1 MKTITSKSNPHII
14 RACSLSKRKYRE
26 QYGLF
31 FFEGIKLFREALDA
45 GINIKEVF
53 VTEKALASYPECADL
68 EKAYLVGD
76 DVYAK
81 ITDESAPQGIFCVA
95 EIPTKKAPA
104 PGSSRIIIES
114 VRDPGNVGTILRSA
128 LAFGIGEVIFSSDC
142 ADPWSPKV
150 CRAAMGA
157 LFRQPFSCEKNTLGV
172 IDKLRNNGYNL
183 FAAALSDASRP
194 LNEIEVSEKTCF
206 VIGNEGSGLCPE
218 TIAACDGQVIIPI
231 SEQSESLN
239 AAIAASVLMW
249 EMKKWTETKR

>member
-14 RACSLSKRKYRE
+14 HACSLSKRKYRE

-45 GINIKEVF
+45 AVNIKEVF
-53 VTEKALASYPECADL
+53 VTEKALASYPECADIDT
-68 EKAYLVGD
+68 AYLVTD
-76 DVYAK
+76 EVYAK
-81 ITDESAPQGIFCVA
+81 ITDESAPQGIFSVA
-95 EIPTKKAPA
+95 EIPIKKAPA
-104 PGSSRIIIES
+104 SGSRIIIES

-128 LAFGIGEVIFSSDC
+128 LAFGIGEVFFSSDC

-183 FAAALSDASRP
+183 FAAALSDGSRP

-206 VIGNEGSGLCPE
+206 VIGNEGSGLRSE
-218 TIAACDGQVIIPI
+218 TVAACDGQVIIPI

-239 AAIAASVLMW
+239 AAVAASVLMW